1 MTNAS
6 IIISMLWAT
15 IGFATAYQATAL
27 ANWFATVGT
36 ISQRQFSTEDAAKQT

>member
-15 IGFATAYQATAL
+15 IGFATAHQTTTL
-27 ANWFATVGT
+27 ADWFATVGT
-36 ISQRQFSTEDAAKQT
+36 MSQRQFATKNAAKQT